1 MRNDK
6 LHVGLCVHEWTH
18 KGSLVSQDV
27 AVWTRRERLGTYLGQ
42 RGLTRTY
49 LSIRGRYLTS

>member
-1 MRNDK
+1 MHNDI

-49 LSIRGRYLTS
+49 LSIRGR